1 VKQDLQQAKI
11 NMKAEL
17 DKQQENMMERRRKI
31 KEEKLKYAEDMQ
43 Q

>member
-1 VKQDLQQAKI
+1 
-11 NMKAEL
+11 MKAEL